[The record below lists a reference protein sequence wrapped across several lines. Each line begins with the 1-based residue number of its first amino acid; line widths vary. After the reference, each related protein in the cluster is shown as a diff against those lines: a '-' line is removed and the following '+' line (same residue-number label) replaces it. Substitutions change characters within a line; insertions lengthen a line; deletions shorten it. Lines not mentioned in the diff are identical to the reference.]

1 MACGGNVARGRWHNG
16 RQCLWFHAGVVI
28 DAARCCSAQLPSF
41 SALSAARVTAR
52 CAACGISAI
61 FKAVSECGTFAGP
74 GRCPG
79 MQKAHE
85 TDQARA
91 ERIFRAREEMK
102 ADAPNAMREYQEAQA
117 ALIERTRQLREQRLA
132 RERQA
137 KVRAESK
144 LRTESMKDGRVA

>member
-1 MACGGNVARGRWHNG
+1 
-16 RQCLWFHAGVVI
+16 
-28 DAARCCSAQLPSF
+28 
-41 SALSAARVTAR
+41 
-52 CAACGISAI
+52 
-61 FKAVSECGTFAGP
+61 
-74 GRCPG
+74 